1 MKVHIP
7 FMSSIGLCSTLPCGI
22 AKRAL
27 DICPLVLSRRLTGPG
42 GAAKT
47 ERINVSNKR
56 VVLIQAC
63 RTVGIHAQPLR
74 RLRRFCGS
82 ITNVL
87 EVLGPNRRELTTSG
101 RAFRPSIHC
110 ACCTYRSIR
119 AFRMDPRCRI
129 TISRPNWS
137 ARRTRDGMTGDRR
150 IPAG

>member
-63 RTVGIHAQPLR
+63 RTVGIHAQPLS

-87 EVLGPNRRELTTSG
+87 EVLGPNRRKLTTSG
-101 RAFRPSIHC
+101 RTFRPSTHC
-110 ACCTYRSIR
+110 ACCTYLPIDSN
-119 AFRMDPRCRI
+119 FPYGSSLPYNHI
-129 TISRPNWS
+129 TAKLVS
-137 ARRTRDGMTGDRR
+137 ASN
-150 IPAG
+150 AGWDDW

>member
-63 RTVGIHAQPLR
+63 RTVGIHAHNALGLDPSRGL
-74 RLRRFCGS
+74 
-82 ITNVL
+82 ITKVL
-87 EVLGPNRRELTTSG
+87 
-101 RAFRPSIHC
+101 
-110 ACCTYRSIR
+110 
-119 AFRMDPRCRI
+119 
-129 TISRPNWS
+129 
-137 ARRTRDGMTGDRR
+137 
-150 IPAG
+150 